1 MRLQNDT
8 KKTKM
13 SSRINEDYLSFG
25 DKNFGLTTVENWD
38 RHNKQV
44 LKGEIIGITDSNT
57 SITKNC
63 IVKVNQTSCNDFSDS
78 TDQLKHRTRH
88 INYWKS
94 ELERAIQDIDAEINI
109 LETLRQQLKNAMDV
123 LLIPEYITDEC
134 LQIRHNRMQTD
145 MVYDEPQHEL
155 FNESVLIENVKRLQS
170 DLLREI
176 ENQMKMNVAAKNV
189 LESDWSNK
197 YLAFKYESHNAD
209 LETKSVNVKDSAGA
223 TRLSEGQS
231 NVQTWEQHS
240 VTALDQFKTAIDRSK
255 ELRQKVDAVLIN
267 SARDLRSQDI
277 TVNKALSARIASTEQ
292 VKKELENQL
301 QLTLAK
307 IVETENILQTL
318 NEEMLKVS
326 QRIQVAQTR
335 LNVKNRRPNVE
346 NCREGSLIGLIEEI
360 RDLNDSM
367 SLLQRRSLETEKLR
381 GELIHERSKIENEI
395 TVKMKSLHID
405 NERCLFLRSHFQSAE
420 KLCGY

>member
-1 MRLQNDT
+1 
-8 KKTKM
+8 M
-13 SSRINEDYLSFG
+13 SSIRNGDYLSFG
-25 DKNFGLTTVENWD
+25 DNNFGLTTIESWD

-44 LKGEIIGITDSNT
+44 LKGDIIGITDKNT
-57 SITKNC
+57 STTKNC
-63 IVKVNQTSCNDFSDS
+63 IVKVNQTSCYDFNDS
-78 TDQLKHRTRH
+78 TDQLKHRTKH

-109 LETLRQQLKNAMDV
+109 LEASRQQLKNAIDV
-123 LLIPEYITDEC
+123 LNIPEYITDEC
-134 LQIRHNRMQTD
+134 LQIRRNRMQSD
-145 MVYDEPQHEL
+145 MVYDEPHDEL
-155 FNESVLIENVKRLQS
+155 FNESVLIDNIKRLHR
-170 DLLREI
+170 DMLRDI
-176 ENQMKMNVAAKNV
+176 ENQLKMNVAAKNI

-197 YLAFKYESHNAD
+197 YLAFKYESYNSD

-231 NVQTWEQHS
+231 NVQSWEQHT
-240 VTALDQFKTAIDRSK
+240 VTALEQFKNAIDRSK
-255 ELRQKVDAVLIN
+255 KLRETVDAVLIN

-277 TVNKALSARIASTEQ
+277 RVNKALSNRIARTEQ

-307 IVETENILQTL
+307 IVETENTLQTL

-367 SLLQRRSLETEKLR
+367 TLLQNRYLETEKLR
-381 GELIHERSKIENEI
+381 AELIHERSRIENEI
-395 TVKMKSLHID
+395 IVKMKSLHID
-405 NERCLFLRSHFQSAE
+405 NERCLFSRSHFQSAE
-420 KLCGY
+420 KLCGF